1 MLITPITV
9 RLIAYGAK
17 ANITAIRNRAAD
29 LLKDEHGSVDEQSFA
44 ELSAAEVY
52 AEICAKRL
60 DQEVP
65 LKKPTASQTGVVI
78 ILAAVHER
86 LTTEWLYELPSAKTC
101 VAFATW
107 RSQREPIDWQ
117 ILIAYGDRWAE
128 NRPV

>member
-29 LLKDEHGSVDEQSFA
+29 LLKDEHGKVDEKCFS
-44 ELSAAEVY
+44 EVSAAEIY
-52 AEICAKRL
+52 AEIMAKRL

-78 ILAAVHER
+78 TLVEMHER

-107 RSQREPIDWQ
+107 RSQREPLDWQ
-117 ILIAYGDRWAE
+117 IVIAYGDRWAE
-128 NRPV
+128 NRPL